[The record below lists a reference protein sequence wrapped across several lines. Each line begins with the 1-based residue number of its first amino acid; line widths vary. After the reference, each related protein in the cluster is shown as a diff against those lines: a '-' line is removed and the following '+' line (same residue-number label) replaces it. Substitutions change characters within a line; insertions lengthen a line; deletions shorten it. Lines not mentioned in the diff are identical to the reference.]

1 MSKIW
6 KLTKV
11 LLKLNYADFITDKKK
26 RWAYLFSFA
35 AILFVGFLIFGSMTH
50 GIYEGM
56 IHLGQDPGIVIA
68 MGLAV
73 ASIWVFLMSI
83 MNILTVFYY
92 SNDVEMLL
100 PLPLKPAQIISA
112 KFFTVLITQY
122 VMSSFILLPIFITY
136 GLKSG
141 AFITY
146 YIYMIVIYLFF
157 PIIPLVLAS
166 LIMTIIMRYTNI
178 AKNKDRGSIFIGIV
192 SILFI
197 VGINVFMQW
206 RNKSAVSGAGDSV
219 ANYLTNNQSS
229 LFIQMTNY
237 FPTTYFGAMGL
248 VENASW
254 KGILYVLIYI
264 LISIAFFG
272 LFYYIAERTYLKG
285 VIGLSTSIAK
295 KEVISAE
302 GLQKSTVQSSHLK
315 AYVKKE
321 FKTLFRTPQFF
332 LNCIVQTFVMP
343 IMLFFVLFVQD
354 GNLKWI
360 TGYIDNPESAGFA
373 IGVGL
378 CASLFL
384 MGSNVIAT
392 TSFSRD
398 GSSWFVNRYLPV
410 KASDIFFAKAITAWL
425 INVVILAVF
434 GITMAF
440 VAGISPVF
448 MILWFL
454 LSANGLLLINLI
466 GTRWDAQTADIHWDT
481 EQKLFKS
488 RYTTLWNFLAN
499 ILIAL
504 VIVAGVS
511 VLYFFLQVGLWIMF
525 IVLFVMFTI
534 VNYIFIKIL
543 KLGAERILSN
553 IN

>member
-6 KLTKV
+6 TLTKV

-26 RWAYLFSFA
+26 RWAYVFSFA

-50 GIYEGM
+50 GMYEGM
-56 IHLGQDPGIVIA
+56 KQLGQDPGMIIA
-68 MGLAV
+68 MGLAI

-83 MNILTVFYY
+83 TNILTVFYY
-92 SNDVEMLL
+92 SNDIEMLL

-112 KFFTVLITQY
+112 KFLTVLITQY

-136 GLKSG
+136 GLKSD

-146 YIYMIVIYLFF
+146 YIYMIFIYLLF
-157 PIIPLVLAS
+157 PIVPLVLAS
-166 LIMTIIMRYTNI
+166 LLMTVIMRYTNI
-178 AKNKDRGSIFIGIV
+178 AKNKDRGNIFIGIV

-206 RNKSAVSGAGDSV
+206 RNKSAFSGDGA
-219 ANYLTNNQSS
+219 AEYLVNNQSS
-229 LFIQMTNY
+229 LIVQMTNY
-237 FPTTYFGAMGL
+237 FPTTYFGAVAL
-248 VENASW
+248 VESANW
-254 KGILYVLIYI
+254 KGPLYVMIFA
-264 LISIAFFG
+264 LISFVFFV

-285 VIGLSTSIAK
+285 VIGLSTSTAK

-343 IMLFFVLFVQD
+343 IMLFFILFVQD
-354 GNLKWI
+354 GNLKFI
-360 TGYIDNPESAGFA
+360 TEYINNPETTGFA
-373 IGVGL
+373 IGVGF

-425 INVVILAVF
+425 INVIILAVF
-434 GITMAF
+434 GITMAV

-504 VIVAGVS
+504 IIVAGVS
-511 VLYFFLQVGLWIMF
+511 VLYFFLQVGLWVMF
-525 IVLFVMFTI
+525 IVLFAMFTI

>member
-6 KLTKV
+6 TLTKV

-26 RWAYLFSFA
+26 RWAYVFSFA

-50 GIYEGM
+50 GMYEGM
-56 IHLGQDPGIVIA
+56 KQLGQDPGMIIA
-68 MGLAV
+68 MGLAI

-83 MNILTVFYY
+83 TNILTVFYY
-92 SNDVEMLL
+92 SNDIEMLL

-112 KFFTVLITQY
+112 KFLTVLITQY

-146 YIYMIVIYLFF
+146 YIYMIFIYLLF
-157 PIIPLVLAS
+157 PIVPLVLAS
-166 LIMTIIMRYTNI
+166 LLMTVIMRYTNI
-178 AKNKDRGSIFIGIV
+178 AKNKDRGNIFIGIV

-206 RNKSAVSGAGDSV
+206 RNKSAFSGDGA
-219 ANYLTNNQSS
+219 AEYLVNNQSS
-229 LFIQMTNY
+229 LIVQMTNY
-237 FPTTYFGAMGL
+237 FPTTYFGAVAL
-248 VENASW
+248 VESANW
-254 KGILYVLIYI
+254 KGPLYVMIFA
-264 LISIAFFG
+264 LISFVFFV

-285 VIGLSTSIAK
+285 VIGLSTSTAK

-343 IMLFFVLFVQD
+343 IMLFFILFVQD
-354 GNLKWI
+354 GNLKFI
-360 TGYIDNPESAGFA
+360 TEYINNPETTGFA

-425 INVVILAVF
+425 INVIILAVF
-434 GITMAF
+434 GITMAV

-504 VIVAGVS
+504 IIVAGVS
-511 VLYFFLQVGLWIMF
+511 VLYFFLQVGPWVMF
-525 IVLFVMFTI
+525 IVLFAMFTI

>member
-6 KLTKV
+6 TLTKV

-26 RWAYLFSFA
+26 RWAYVFSFI
-35 AILFVGFLIFGSMTH
+35 AILFVGFLLFGSITH
-50 GIYEGM
+50 AMYEGM
-56 IHLGQDPGIVIA
+56 KHLGQDPGMIIA
-68 MGLAV
+68 MGLAI

-83 MNILTVFYY
+83 TNILTVFYY
-92 SNDVEMLL
+92 SNDIEMLL

-112 KFFTVLITQY
+112 KFLTVLITQY

-146 YIYMIVIYLFF
+146 YIYMIFIYLLF
-157 PIIPLVLAS
+157 PIVPLVLAS
-166 LIMTIIMRYTNI
+166 LLMTVIMRYTNI
-178 AKNKDRGSIFIGIV
+178 AKNKDRGNIFIGIV

-197 VGINVFMQW
+197 VGINVFLQW
-206 RNKSAVSGAGDSV
+206 KNKSSFSEDAIAD
-219 ANYLTNNQSS
+219 YLANNQSS
-229 LFIQMTNY
+229 LLVQMTNY
-237 FPTTYFGAMGL
+237 FPTTYFGAMAL
-248 VENASW
+248 VESANW
-254 KGILYVLIYI
+254 KGLLYVII
-264 LISIAFFG
+264 FAVISFVFFV

-285 VIGLSTSIAK
+285 VIGLSTSTAK

-343 IMLFFVLFVQD
+343 IMLFFVLFVKD
-354 GNLKWI
+354 GNIELI
-360 TGYIDNPESAGFA
+360 TGYIDNPESAGLA

-425 INVVILAVF
+425 INVIILAVF
-434 GITMAF
+434 GITMAV

-504 VIVAGVS
+504 IIVGGVS
-511 VLYFFLQVGLWIMF
+511 VLYFFLQVGLWVMF

-534 VNYIFIKIL
+534 VNYIFIKML

-553 IN
+553 IQ

>member
-6 KLTKV
+6 TLTKV

-26 RWAYLFSFA
+26 RWAYVFSFA

-50 GIYEGM
+50 GMYEGM
-56 IHLGQDPGIVIA
+56 KQLGQDPGMIIA
-68 MGLAV
+68 MGLAI

-83 MNILTVFYY
+83 TNILTVFYY
-92 SNDVEMLL
+92 SNDIEMLL

-112 KFFTVLITQY
+112 KFLTVLITQY

-146 YIYMIVIYLFF
+146 YIYMIFIYLLF
-157 PIIPLVLAS
+157 PIVPLVLAS
-166 LIMTIIMRYTNI
+166 LLMTVIMRYTNI
-178 AKNKDRGSIFIGIV
+178 AKNKDRGNIFIGIV

-206 RNKSAVSGAGDSV
+206 RNKSAFSGDGA
-219 ANYLTNNQSS
+219 AEYLVNNQSS
-229 LFIQMTNY
+229 LIVQMTNY
-237 FPTTYFGAMGL
+237 FPTTYFGAVAL
-248 VENASW
+248 VESANW
-254 KGILYVLIYI
+254 KGPLYVMIFA
-264 LISIAFFG
+264 LISFVFFV

-285 VIGLSTSIAK
+285 VIGLSTSTAK

-343 IMLFFVLFVQD
+343 IMLFFILFVQD
-354 GNLKWI
+354 GNLKFI
-360 TGYIDNPESAGFA
+360 TEYINNPETTGFA

-425 INVVILAVF
+425 INVIILAVF
-434 GITMAF
+434 GITMVV

-504 VIVAGVS
+504 IIVAGVS
-511 VLYFFLQVGLWIMF
+511 VLYFFLQVGLWVMF
-525 IVLFVMFTI
+525 IVLFAMFTI

>member
-1 MSKIW
+1 M
-6 KLTKV
+6 
-11 LLKLNYADFITDKKK
+11 KLNYADFITDKKK
-26 RWAYLFSFA
+26 RWAYVFSFA

-50 GIYEGM
+50 GMYEGM
-56 IHLGQDPGIVIA
+56 KQLGQDPGMIIA
-68 MGLAV
+68 MGLAI

-83 MNILTVFYY
+83 TNILTVFYY
-92 SNDVEMLL
+92 SNDIEMLL

-112 KFFTVLITQY
+112 KFLTVLITQY

-146 YIYMIVIYLFF
+146 YIYMIFIYLLF
-157 PIIPLVLAS
+157 PIVPLVLAS
-166 LIMTIIMRYTNI
+166 LLMTVIMRYTNI
-178 AKNKDRGSIFIGIV
+178 AKNKDRGNIFIGIV

-206 RNKSAVSGAGDSV
+206 RNKSAFSGDGA
-219 ANYLTNNQSS
+219 AEYLVNNQSS
-229 LFIQMTNY
+229 LIVQMTNY
-237 FPTTYFGAMGL
+237 FPTTYFGAVAL
-248 VENASW
+248 VESANW
-254 KGILYVLIYI
+254 KGPLYVMIFA
-264 LISIAFFG
+264 LISFVFFV

-285 VIGLSTSIAK
+285 VIGLSTSTAK

-343 IMLFFVLFVQD
+343 IMLFFILFVQD
-354 GNLKWI
+354 GNLKFI
-360 TGYIDNPESAGFA
+360 TEYINNPETTGFA

-425 INVVILAVF
+425 INVIILAVF
-434 GITMAF
+434 GITMAV

-504 VIVAGVS
+504 IIVAGVS
-511 VLYFFLQVGLWIMF
+511 VLYFFLQVGLWVMF
-525 IVLFVMFTI
+525 IVLFAMFTI

>member
-6 KLTKV
+6 TLTKV

-26 RWAYLFSFA
+26 RWAYVFSFA

-50 GIYEGM
+50 GMYEGM
-56 IHLGQDPGIVIA
+56 KQLGQDPGMIIA
-68 MGLAV
+68 MGLAI

-83 MNILTVFYY
+83 TNILTVFYY
-92 SNDVEMLL
+92 SNDIEMLL

-112 KFFTVLITQY
+112 KFLTVLITQY

-146 YIYMIVIYLFF
+146 YIYMIFIYLLF
-157 PIIPLVLAS
+157 PIVPLVLAS
-166 LIMTIIMRYTNI
+166 LLMTVIMRYTNI
-178 AKNKDRGSIFIGIV
+178 AKNKDRGNIFIGIV

-206 RNKSAVSGAGDSV
+206 RNKSAFSGDGA
-219 ANYLTNNQSS
+219 AEYLVNNQSS
-229 LFIQMTNY
+229 LIVQMTNY
-237 FPTTYFGAMGL
+237 FPTTYFGAVAL
-248 VENASW
+248 VESANW
-254 KGILYVLIYI
+254 KGPLYVMIFA
-264 LISIAFFG
+264 LISFVFFV

-285 VIGLSTSIAK
+285 VIGLSTSTAK

-343 IMLFFVLFVQD
+343 IMLFFILFVQD
-354 GNLKWI
+354 GNLKFI
-360 TGYIDNPESAGFA
+360 TEYINNPETTGFA

-398 GSSWFVNRYLPV
+398 GNSWFVNRYLPV

-425 INVVILAVF
+425 INVIILAVF
-434 GITMAF
+434 GITMAV

-504 VIVAGVS
+504 IIVAGVS
-511 VLYFFLQVGLWIMF
+511 VLYFFLQVGLWVMF
-525 IVLFVMFTI
+525 IVLFAMFTI

>member
-6 KLTKV
+6 TLTKV
-11 LLKLNYADFITDKKK
+11 LLKLNYADFIADKKK

-35 AILFVGFLIFGSMTH
+35 AILFVGFLMFGSLTH
-50 GIYEGM
+50 AMYEGM
-56 IHLGQDPGIVIA
+56 IHLGQDPGMIIA
-68 MGLAV
+68 MGLAI

-83 MNILTVFYY
+83 TNILTVFYY
-92 SNDVEMLL
+92 SNDIEMLL

-112 KFFTVLITQY
+112 KFLTVLITQY

-146 YIYMIVIYLFF
+146 YIYMIFIYLLF
-157 PIIPLVLAS
+157 PIVPLVLAS
-166 LIMTIIMRYTNI
+166 LLMTIIMRYTNI
-178 AKNKDRGSIFIGIV
+178 AKNKDRGNIFIGIV

-206 RNKSAVSGAGDSV
+206 KNKSAFSEDAI
-219 ANYLTNNQSS
+219 ANYLANNQSS
-229 LFIQMTNY
+229 LLVQMTNY
-237 FPTTYFGAMGL
+237 FPTTYFGAVAL
-248 VENASW
+248 VESANW
-254 KGILYVLIYI
+254 KGPLYVII
-264 LISIAFFG
+264 FAVISFVFFV

-285 VIGLSTSIAK
+285 VIGLSTSTAK

-360 TGYIDNPESAGFA
+360 TEYINNPKSAGLA

-425 INVVILAVF
+425 INIAILAVF
-434 GITMAF
+434 GITMAV
-440 VAGISPVF
+440 VAGVSPVF

-499 ILIAL
+499 ILLAL

-511 VLYFFLQVGLWIMF
+511 VLYFFLQVGLWVMF

-553 IN
+553 IQ

>member
-6 KLTKV
+6 TLTKV
-11 LLKLNYADFITDKKK
+11 LLKLNYADFIADKKK

-50 GIYEGM
+50 GMYEGLKQ
-56 IHLGQDPGIVIA
+56 LGQGPGMIIA
-68 MGLAV
+68 MGLAI

-83 MNILTVFYY
+83 TNILTVFYY
-92 SNDVEMLL
+92 SNDIEMLL

-112 KFFTVLITQY
+112 KFLTVLITQY

-146 YIYMIVIYLFF
+146 YIYMIFIYLLF
-157 PIIPLVLAS
+157 PIVPLVLAS
-166 LIMTIIMRYTNI
+166 LLMTIIMRYTNI
-178 AKNKDRGSIFIGIV
+178 AKNKDRGNIFIGIV

-206 RNKSAVSGAGDSV
+206 RNKSAFSGDGA
-219 ANYLTNNQSS
+219 AEYLVNNQSS
-229 LFIQMTNY
+229 LLVQMTNY
-237 FPTTYFGAMGL
+237 FPTTYFGAVAL
-248 VENASW
+248 VESANW
-254 KGILYVLIYI
+254 KGPLYVII
-264 LISIAFFG
+264 FAVISFVFFV

-285 VIGLSTSIAK
+285 VIGLSTSTAK
-295 KEVISAE
+295 KQVISAE

-343 IMLFFVLFVQD
+343 IMLFFILFVQD
-354 GNLKWI
+354 GNLKFI
-360 TGYIDNPESAGFA
+360 TEYINNPKTTGFA

-425 INVVILAVF
+425 INVIILAVF
-434 GITMAF
+434 GITMAV

-504 VIVAGVS
+504 IIVGGVS
-511 VLYFFLQVGLWIMF
+511 VLYFFLHVGLWVMF

-534 VNYIFIKIL
+534 VNYIFIKML

-553 IN
+553 IQ

>member
-6 KLTKV
+6 TLTKV

-26 RWAYLFSFA
+26 RWAYVFSFA

-50 GIYEGM
+50 GMYEGM
-56 IHLGQDPGIVIA
+56 KQLGQDPGMIIA
-68 MGLAV
+68 MGLAI

-83 MNILTVFYY
+83 TNILTVFYY
-92 SNDVEMLL
+92 SNDIEMLL

-112 KFFTVLITQY
+112 KFLTVLITQY

-146 YIYMIVIYLFF
+146 YIYMIFIYLLF
-157 PIIPLVLAS
+157 PIVPLVLAS
-166 LIMTIIMRYTNI
+166 LLMTVIMRYTNI
-178 AKNKDRGSIFIGIV
+178 AKNKDRGNIFIGIV

-206 RNKSAVSGAGDSV
+206 RNKSAFSGDGA
-219 ANYLTNNQSS
+219 AEYLVNNQSS
-229 LFIQMTNY
+229 LIVQMTNY
-237 FPTTYFGAMGL
+237 FPTTYFGAVAL
-248 VENASW
+248 VESANW
-254 KGILYVLIYI
+254 KGPLYVMIFA
-264 LISIAFFG
+264 LISFVFCV

-285 VIGLSTSIAK
+285 VIGLSTSTAK

-343 IMLFFVLFVQD
+343 IMLFFILFVQD
-354 GNLKWI
+354 GNLKFI
-360 TGYIDNPESAGFA
+360 TEYINNPETTGFA

-425 INVVILAVF
+425 INVIILAVF
-434 GITMAF
+434 GITMAV

-504 VIVAGVS
+504 IIVAGVS
-511 VLYFFLQVGLWIMF
+511 VLYFFLQVGLWVMF
-525 IVLFVMFTI
+525 IVLFAMFTI
-534 VNYIFIKIL
+534 ANYIFIKIL

>member
-6 KLTKV
+6 TLTKV

-26 RWAYLFSFA
+26 RWAYVFSFA

-50 GIYEGM
+50 GMYEGM
-56 IHLGQDPGIVIA
+56 KQLGQDPGMIIA
-68 MGLAV
+68 MGLAI

-83 MNILTVFYY
+83 TNILTVFYY
-92 SNDVEMLL
+92 SNDIEMLL

-112 KFFTVLITQY
+112 KFLTVLITQY

-146 YIYMIVIYLFF
+146 YIYMIFIYLLF
-157 PIIPLVLAS
+157 PIVPLVLAS
-166 LIMTIIMRYTNI
+166 LLMTVIMRYTNI
-178 AKNKDRGSIFIGIV
+178 AKNKDRGNIFIGIV

-206 RNKSAVSGAGDSV
+206 RNKSAFSGDGA
-219 ANYLTNNQSS
+219 AEYLVNNQSS
-229 LFIQMTNY
+229 LIVQMTNY
-237 FPTTYFGAMGL
+237 FPTTYFGAVAL
-248 VENASW
+248 VESANW
-254 KGILYVLIYI
+254 KGPLYVMIFA
-264 LISIAFFG
+264 LISFVFFV

-285 VIGLSTSIAK
+285 VIGLSTSTAK

-343 IMLFFVLFVQD
+343 IMLFFILFVQD
-354 GNLKWI
+354 GNLKFI
-360 TGYIDNPESAGFA
+360 TEYINNPETTGFA

-425 INVVILAVF
+425 INVIILAVF
-434 GITMAF
+434 GITMAV

-504 VIVAGVS
+504 IIVAGVS
-511 VLYFFLQVGLWIMF
+511 VLYFFLQVGLWGMF
-525 IVLFVMFTI
+525 IVLFAMFTI

>member
-6 KLTKV
+6 MLTKV

-50 GIYEGM
+50 GMYEGM
-56 IHLGQDPGIVIA
+56 KQLGQEPGMIIA
-68 MGLAV
+68 MGLAI

-83 MNILTVFYY
+83 TNILTVFYY
-92 SNDVEMLL
+92 SNDIEMLL

-112 KFFTVLITQY
+112 KFLTVLITQY

-146 YIYMIVIYLFF
+146 YIYMIFIYLLF
-157 PIIPLVLAS
+157 PIVPLVLAS
-166 LIMTIIMRYTNI
+166 LLMTIIMRYTNI
-178 AKNKDRGSIFIGIV
+178 AKNKDRGNIFIGIV

-197 VGINVFMQW
+197 VGINVFLQW
-206 RNKSAVSGAGDSV
+206 RNKSAFSGDGA
-219 ANYLTNNQSS
+219 AEYLVNNQSS
-229 LFIQMTNY
+229 LIVQMTNY
-237 FPTTYFGAMGL
+237 FPTTYFGAVAL
-248 VENASW
+248 VESANW
-254 KGILYVLIYI
+254 KGPLYVII
-264 LISIAFFG
+264 FAVISFVFFV

-285 VIGLSTSIAK
+285 VIGLSTSTAK

-425 INVVILAVF
+425 INIIILAVF
-434 GITMAF
+434 GITMAV
-440 VAGISPVF
+440 VAKVSPVF

-504 VIVAGVS
+504 IIVAGVS
-511 VLYFFLQVGLWIMF
+511 VLYFVLQVGLWVMF
-525 IVLFVMFTI
+525 IILFILFTI
-534 VNYIFIKIL
+534 ANLILIRIL

>member
-6 KLTKV
+6 TLTKV

-26 RWAYLFSFA
+26 RWAYVFSFA

-50 GIYEGM
+50 GMYEGM
-56 IHLGQDPGIVIA
+56 KHLGQDPGMIIA
-68 MGLAV
+68 MGLAI

-83 MNILTVFYY
+83 TNILTVFYY
-92 SNDVEMLL
+92 SNDIEMLL

-112 KFFTVLITQY
+112 KFLTVLITQY

-136 GLKSG
+136 GLKSS

-146 YIYMIVIYLFF
+146 YIYMIFIYLLF
-157 PIIPLVLAS
+157 PIVPLVLAS
-166 LIMTIIMRYTNI
+166 LLMTVIMRYTNI
-178 AKNKDRGSIFIGIV
+178 AKNKDRGNIFIGIV

-197 VGINVFMQW
+197 VGINVFLQW
-206 RNKSAVSGAGDSV
+206 KNKSSFSEDALT
-219 ANYLTNNQSS
+219 NYLANNQSS
-229 LFIQMTNY
+229 LLVQMTNY
-237 FPTTYFGAMGL
+237 FPTTYFGAVAL
-248 VENASW
+248 VENVNW
-254 KGILYVLIYI
+254 KGPLYVII
-264 LISIAFFG
+264 FALISFVFFV

-285 VIGLSTSIAK
+285 VIGLSTSTAK

-332 LNCIVQTFVMP
+332 LNCIIQTFVMP

-360 TGYIDNPESAGFA
+360 TGYIDNPKSAGLA

-425 INVVILAVF
+425 INVIILAVF
-434 GITMAF
+434 GITMAV

-448 MILWFL
+448 MLLWFL

-499 ILIAL
+499 IFIAL

-511 VLYFFLQVGLWIMF
+511 LLYFFLQVGLWVMF

-553 IN
+553 IE

>member
-6 KLTKV
+6 TLTKV
-11 LLKLNYADFITDKKK
+11 LLKLNYTDFITDKKK
-26 RWAYLFSFA
+26 RWAYVFSFA
-35 AILFVGFLIFGSMTH
+35 AILFVGFLLFGSITH
-50 GIYEGM
+50 AMYEGM
-56 IHLGQDPGIVIA
+56 IHLGQDPGMIIA
-68 MGLAV
+68 MGLAI

-83 MNILTVFYY
+83 TNILTVFYY
-92 SNDVEMLL
+92 SNDIEMLL

-112 KFFTVLITQY
+112 KFLTVLITQY

-146 YIYMIVIYLFF
+146 YIYMIFIYLLF
-157 PIIPLVLAS
+157 PIVPLVLAS
-166 LIMTIIMRYTNI
+166 LLMTVIMRYTNI
-178 AKNKDRGSIFIGIV
+178 AKNKDRGNIFIGIV

-197 VGINVFMQW
+197 VGINVFLQW
-206 RNKSAVSGAGDSV
+206 KNKSSFSEDAIAD
-219 ANYLTNNQSS
+219 YLANNQSS
-229 LFIQMTNY
+229 LLVQMTNY
-237 FPTTYFGAMGL
+237 FPTTYFGAVAL
-248 VENASW
+248 VENANW
-254 KGILYVLIYI
+254 KGPLYVLIFA
-264 LISIAFFG
+264 LISFVFFV

-285 VIGLSTSIAK
+285 VIGLSTSTAK

-360 TGYIDNPESAGFA
+360 TGYIDNPKSAGLA

-425 INVVILAVF
+425 INVIILAVF
-434 GITMAF
+434 GITMAV

-504 VIVAGVS
+504 IIVAGVS
-511 VLYFFLQVGLWIMF
+511 VLYFFLHVGLWVMF

-534 VNYIFIKIL
+534 VNYIFIKML

-553 IN
+553 IQ

>member
-6 KLTKV
+6 TLTKV

-26 RWAYLFSFA
+26 RGAYLFSFA

-50 GIYEGM
+50 GMYEGLKQ
-56 IHLGQDPGIVIA
+56 LGQEPGMIIA
-68 MGLAV
+68 MGLAI
-73 ASIWVFLMSI
+73 ASIWVFLISI
-83 MNILTVFYY
+83 TNILTVFYY
-92 SNDVEMLL
+92 SNDIEMLL

-112 KFFTVLITQY
+112 KFLTVLITQY

-146 YIYMIVIYLFF
+146 YIYMIFIYLLF
-157 PIIPLVLAS
+157 PIVPLILAS
-166 LIMTIIMRYTNI
+166 LLMTIIMRYTNI
-178 AKNKDRGSIFIGIV
+178 AKNKDRGNIFIGIV

-206 RNKSAVSGAGDSV
+206 RNKSAFSGDGA
-219 ANYLTNNQSS
+219 AEYLVNNQSS
-229 LFIQMTNY
+229 LIVQMTNY
-237 FPTTYFGAMGL
+237 FPTTYFGAVAL
-248 VENASW
+248 VESANW
-254 KGILYVLIYI
+254 KGPLYVII
-264 LISIAFFG
+264 FAVISFVFFV
-272 LFYYIAERTYLKG
+272 LFYYVAERTYLKG
-285 VIGLSTSIAK
+285 VIGLSTSTAK
-295 KEVISAE
+295 KQVISAE

-343 IMLFFVLFVQD
+343 IMLFFILFVQD
-354 GNLKWI
+354 GNLKFI
-360 TGYIDNPESAGFA
+360 TEYINNPETTGFA

-425 INVVILAVF
+425 INVIILAVF
-434 GITMAF
+434 GITMAV

-448 MILWFL
+448 MLLWFL

-504 VIVAGVS
+504 IIVAGVS
-511 VLYFFLQVGLWIMF
+511 VLYFFLHVGLWVMF

-534 VNYIFIKIL
+534 VNYIFIKML

-553 IN
+553 IQ

>member
-6 KLTKV
+6 TLTKV

-26 RWAYLFSFA
+26 RWAYVFSFA

-50 GIYEGM
+50 GMYEGM
-56 IHLGQDPGIVIA
+56 KQLGQDPGMIIA
-68 MGLAV
+68 MGLAI

-83 MNILTVFYY
+83 TNILTVFYY
-92 SNDVEMLL
+92 SNDIEMLL

-112 KFFTVLITQY
+112 KFLTVLITQY

-146 YIYMIVIYLFF
+146 YIYMIFIYLLF
-157 PIIPLVLAS
+157 PIVPLVLAS
-166 LIMTIIMRYTNI
+166 LLMTVIMRYTNI
-178 AKNKDRGSIFIGIV
+178 AKNKDRGNIFIGIV

-206 RNKSAVSGAGDSV
+206 RNKSAFSGDGA
-219 ANYLTNNQSS
+219 AEYLVNNQSS
-229 LFIQMTNY
+229 LIVQMTNY
-237 FPTTYFGAMGL
+237 FPTTYFGAVAL
-248 VENASW
+248 VESANW
-254 KGILYVLIYI
+254 KGPLYVMIFA
-264 LISIAFFG
+264 LISFVFFV

-285 VIGLSTSIAK
+285 VIGLSTSTAK

-343 IMLFFVLFVQD
+343 IMLFFILFVQD
-354 GNLKWI
+354 GNLKFI
-360 TGYIDNPESAGFA
+360 TEYINNPETTGFA

-425 INVVILAVF
+425 INVIILAVF
-434 GITMAF
+434 GITMAV

-504 VIVAGVS
+504 TIVAGVS
-511 VLYFFLQVGLWIMF
+511 VLYFFLQVGLWVMF
-525 IVLFVMFTI
+525 IVLFAMFTI

>member
-6 KLTKV
+6 TLTKV

-26 RWAYLFSFA
+26 RWAYVFSFA

-50 GIYEGM
+50 GMYEGM
-56 IHLGQDPGIVIA
+56 KQLGQDPGMIIA
-68 MGLAV
+68 MGLAI

-83 MNILTVFYY
+83 TNILTVFYY
-92 SNDVEMLL
+92 SNDIEMLL

-112 KFFTVLITQY
+112 KFLTVLITQY

-146 YIYMIVIYLFF
+146 YIYMIFIYLLF
-157 PIIPLVLAS
+157 PIVPLVLAS
-166 LIMTIIMRYTNI
+166 LLMTVIMRYTNI
-178 AKNKDRGSIFIGIV
+178 AKNKDRGNIFIGIV

-206 RNKSAVSGAGDSV
+206 RNKSAFSGDGA
-219 ANYLTNNQSS
+219 AEYLVNNQSS
-229 LFIQMTNY
+229 LIVQMTNY
-237 FPTTYFGAMGL
+237 FPTTYFGAVAL
-248 VENASW
+248 VESANW
-254 KGILYVLIYI
+254 KGPLYVMIFA
-264 LISIAFFG
+264 LISFVFFV

-285 VIGLSTSIAK
+285 VIGLSTSTAK

-343 IMLFFVLFVQD
+343 IMLFFILFVQD
-354 GNLKWI
+354 GNLKFI
-360 TGYIDNPESAGFA
+360 TEYINNPEATGFA

-425 INVVILAVF
+425 INVIILAVF
-434 GITMAF
+434 GITMAV

-504 VIVAGVS
+504 IIVAGVS
-511 VLYFFLQVGLWIMF
+511 VLYFFLQVGLWVMF
-525 IVLFVMFTI
+525 IVLFAMFTI